1 MAGAA
6 LSLVAGVDVSGADA
20 ICGAGKKKRI
30 CVVQKKTKLMKESSR
45 YSERV
50 DDPDIRIP
58 TTTRAATTEEAYGA
72 HGASLTRRRCCRSR
86 RRCCGCCGL
95 TGDGAVIGAIF
106 FSLSCGRRR
115 RWRQRRRR
123 HRWGGSAGRL
133 LRLSL
138 AAALRSEG
146 RPGGAEDG
154 AGFAGGIM
162 TPRWTRRRRHGRRW
176 NRSRRC

>member
-20 ICGAGKKKRI
+20 ICGAGKKKNLRRSKE
-30 CVVQKKTKLMKESSR
+30 KKLIKESSR
-45 YSERV
+45 YLERV
-50 DDPDIRIP
+50 NDPDIRRP
-58 TTTRAATTEEAYGA
+58 TTTRTATTEEAYGA

-86 RRCCGCCGL
+86 RRCCSCCGL

-106 FSLSCGRRR
+106 FISLSCGRRR
-115 RWRQRRRR
+115 RRRQRRRR
-123 HRWGGSAGRL
+123 HRWGGSAGWL

-146 RPGGAEDG
+146 RPGGTEDG